1 MKKEIRQKK
10 SVPIENLR
18 SELQDFIRFLRET
31 GENSLK
37 VDIPEREALQRAVQR
52 LTNQHNQRT
61 SVTDSLIGILDSCE
75 MPEHTRDV
83 ALQNL
88 WSALASAF
96 IIGENTRSRNT
107 MSVGTAA
114 GRSKAAQTREPAD
127 RQMRE
132 AISKHEKIGKRG
144 LTKRVA
150 KELGVNPKTVSR
162 HRKKMRTR

>member
-1 MKKEIRQKK
+1 MKKENRQK
-10 SVPIENLR
+10 SLPIKDVR
-18 SELQDFIRFLRET
+18 SKLQDFIRFLRET

-61 SVTDSLIGILDSCE
+61 TVADSLIGILENCE
-75 MPEHTRDV
+75 MPEHTREV
-83 ALQNL
+83 ALHNL
-88 WSALASAF
+88 WNALSSAY

-107 MSVGTAA
+107 RAVGTAA

-127 RQMRE
+127 QQMQQ
-132 AISKHEKIGKRG
+132 AIAKHEKIGSRG

-150 KELGVNPKTVSR
+150 KELGVHPKTVSR
-162 HRKKMRTR
+162 HQKKMRTR